1 LFFVDCEWGDELV
14 EAVEGGVD
22 EVVFEVGGGDVFLDV
37 SLETESFLILF
48 GWWGEFDGI
57 GFVEVVDEGACGPSV
72 GVLVS
77 VCGFSG
83 ACGNRS
89 VFFSDQVKLSETALA
104 ILGW

>member
-1 LFFVDCEWGDELV
+1 MFV
-14 EAVEGGVD
+14 
-22 EVVFEVGGGDVFLDV
+22 VVGGDVFLDV
-37 SLETESFLILF
+37 GLEAESFLILF

-72 GVLVS
+72 GVLAS

-89 VFFSDQVKLSETALA
+89 VFFSDQVKLSELLLPFSAGSVGGA
-104 ILGW
+104 GACGFGH